1 MALHKQFILRN
12 DTLTEAVVS
21 FIRANAPA
29 MALAGTPLAVS
40 VSEAKSKRSL
50 EQNARLHA
58 LLTDV
63 AANAWVQGRQYD
75 LETWKEFFRQRF
87 IGTEEITMPDNKR
100 VERGL
105 STTTLNVH
113 EFSDFMTKIEEYA
126 QDHLA
131 VEFSN

>member
-1 MALHKQFILRN
+1 MNRTFILRS
-12 DTLTEAVVS
+12 DSHTQAVIA
-21 FIRANAPA
+21 FIQSNAPA
-29 MALAGTPLAVS
+29 MSAAGTPLAVT
-40 VSEAKSKRSL
+40 VALAKAKRSL
-50 EQNARLHA
+50 DQNARLHA

-63 AANAWVQGRQYD
+63 AAHSWVEGRQYD

-87 IGTEEITMPDNKR
+87 IGTEEITMPDGKR
-100 VERGL
+100 IERGI

-131 VEFSN
+131 VEFQ